1 MSLHNHALWQV
12 ATKALLFDGDKVLVL
27 ITPDGYLDFPG
38 GRVDESERD
47 IPWTETLRREI
58 SEEISADIQVDIG
71 QTLFVSKR
79 EYHSG
84 GQEHHIAA
92 IFFRCDYRGGDVT
105 LSDEHGGHE
114 WMTIAELLARPEKF
128 VSADEKSQLQTLFA

>member
-1 MSLHNHALWQV
+1 MGLHDHALWQV

-38 GRVDESERD
+38 GRVDESERN
-47 IPWTETLRREI
+47 IPWTDALRREI
-58 SEEISADIQVDIG
+58 SEEVGNGVQVDVG

-79 EYHSG
+79 KYHNG

-92 IFFRCDYRGGDVT
+92 IFFRCEYKGGDIT
-105 LSDEHGGHE
+105 LSEEHGGHE
-114 WMTIAELLARPEKF
+114 WMTIEQLLARPEKF
-128 VSADEKSQLQTLFA
+128 ISDDEKSQIQALFA